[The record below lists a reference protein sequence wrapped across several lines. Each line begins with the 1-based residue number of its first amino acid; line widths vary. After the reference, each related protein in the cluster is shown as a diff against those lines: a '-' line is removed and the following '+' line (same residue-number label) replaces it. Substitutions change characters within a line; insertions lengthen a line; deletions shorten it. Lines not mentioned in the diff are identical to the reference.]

1 MRKLLEK
8 ICEKLEKK
16 LYNEPTMKELAKS
29 LDKTRYKLHE
39 ARLEI
44 DYLQSLLKQFSGGCR
59 Q

>member
-1 MRKLLEK
+1 MRKILEK

-16 LYNEPTMKELAKS
+16 LYDEPTVKELAQA

-44 DYLQSLLKQFSGGCR
+44 DYLQSVLKQFSGGCR
-59 Q
+59 E